1 MYHSENVMQFV
12 GGSTILNNK
21 SRSAQTDTKG
31 QAPFY
36 SCLKKVIA
44 VTGHVFPYV
53 LCKHMVAL
61 TSLLSI
67 ALWKPR
73 WYEFQV
79 GMRGQ
84 KPLQN
89 IC

>member
-1 MYHSENVMQFV
+1 MYHSENAMRFA
-12 GGSTILNNK
+12 GGSTILDNK
-21 SRSAQTDTKG
+21 SRSTQTEAKG

-36 SCLKKVIA
+36 SRLKKVIA

-53 LCKHMVAL
+53 LYKHMVTL
-61 TSLLSI
+61 TWLSSI
-67 ALWKPR
+67 ALRKPR
-73 WYEFQV
+73 WDEFQV